1 MKAPHPGKERWG
13 NAEGD
18 DVCERIEFSAEI
30 AGGVGHA
37 RDAAVQTVEQ
47 YGKADGHGGEVQV
60 PGVTRGAMHGLKN
73 GVETR
78 RDICRGEQRGQYV
91 HAFAQFS
98 ARMVRFTT
106 TRRLLFHV
114 QCASRSPAVPA

>member
-18 DVCERIEFSAEI
+18 DICERIKFSAEI

-47 YGKADGHGGEVQV
+47 YGKADGLGGEVKV
-60 PGVTRGAMHGLKN
+60 PGFTRGAMHGLQN
-73 GVETR
+73 RIEPGS
-78 RDICRGEQRGQYV
+78 DIRRGEQRRQYI
-91 HAFAQFS
+91 HAFAQLS
-98 ARMVRFTT
+98 ARMVRSEEHT
-106 TRRLLFHV
+106 
-114 QCASRSPAVPA
+114 S